1 MGNDKL
7 KMTAEQCASAGIA
20 RIEDEANELAI
31 VPDNLPGGYGWAV
44 YNFSDWD
51 LICTA
56 PGHLTAEAA
65 GYAATMWRKG
75 RDTGYEQGEES
86 GADSVR
92 RGMLKLLG
100 FDKATVKVL
109 DDYGVARP
117 TNI

>member
-1 MGNDKL
+1 MHGVRLNPAKQGDEEMGNDKL

-56 PGHLTAEAA
+56 PG
-65 GYAATMWRKG
+65 

>member
-1 MGNDKL
+1 V
-7 KMTAEQCASAGIA
+7 QVSRAS
-20 RIEDEANELAI
+20 RTRQTNSQLCLTTCLE
-31 VPDNLPGGYGWAV
+31 YGWAV

-65 GYAATMWRKG
+65 GYAATMWLKG